1 MKTRRQ
7 RADWLSVLHCQM
19 YITFLHVYYTAICTC
34 ILHLNHNLYELG
46 KLVQCSVVYIVTI
59 RYLYIDFV
67 KEDAGFFFTRSILV
81 ECPWIKTVCPAIYSN
96 MCQISYQV
104 ILGNT
109 CTICNPSTFTG
120 TNQKFKVCGTIF
132 FNEEK
137 SLKYA
142 FFADLRRIARNISF
156 YFFQYT

>member
-67 KEDAGFFFTRSILV
+67 KEDAGFFLHGPYWSSVRGSKLSALQYIPTCVKFHIRLYQEIHVQFVTHQLSRVPIRSLKYV
-81 ECPWIKTVCPAIYSN
+81 AP
-96 MCQISYQV
+96 
-104 ILGNT
+104 
-109 CTICNPSTFTG
+109 F
-120 TNQKFKVCGTIF
+120 F